1 MKGISVS
8 MEKYK
13 ISVIVPVYNKREYLE
28 QCIDSILLQTYRNL
42 ELLLIDDES
51 TDGSSEICDRYG
63 QEDQRV
69 RILHKENGGPTSA
82 CIVGLEH
89 AIGDYYM
96 FVDSDDYISTVMLK
110 EMSVHLT
117 GQKGEIICCN
127 HILEK
132 QKETIDVLSPLKPG
146 VYEGERLQREIKE
159 RLIGNEERTIP
170 MSRCMK
176 LFEKSVFDGNE
187 KYYDTKIRMGDD
199 FNLVC
204 PALYNSTRIVM
215 MEKGLFYHYRYVEDS
230 IVHRYDAGMLDSVK
244 RLTDS
249 LYELVKDKNVPDGEE
264 KVNREYCYMLMLVL
278 KNELR
283 SSDKGYAARI
293 YDIFME
299 DAVRRKLQTTPLSVR
314 NRANQLLYLGM
325 QYPQRPLLVMLRL
338 ILKWYDRK

>member
-1 MKGISVS
+1 

-28 QCIDSILLQTYRNL
+28 QCINSILLQTYWNL
-42 ELLLIDDES
+42 ELLLIDDAS

-63 QEDQRV
+63 QEDERV
-69 RILHKENGGPTSA
+69 RTFHKQNGGPTSA

-96 FVDSDDYISTVMLK
+96 FVDSDDHISSGMLK
-110 EMSVHLT
+110 EMTVHLI
-117 GQKGEIICCN
+117 GQKGEIVCCN

-132 QKETIDVLSPLKPG
+132 QKETVAVFSPLKPG
-146 VYEGERLQREIKE
+146 VYEGERLQKEIKD

-176 LFEKSVFDGNE
+176 LFEKSVFEGNE

-199 FNLVC
+199 FNLIC

-230 IVHRYDAGMLDSVK
+230 IVHSYDAGMFDSVK
-244 RLTDS
+244 RLSDS
-249 LYELVKDKNVPDGEE
+249 LYELVKDKKVPQGEK
-264 KVNREYCYMLMLVL
+264 KVDREYCYMLMLVL

-283 SSDKGYAARI
+283 GSDKGYADRI
-293 YDIFME
+293 GKIFME
-299 DAVRRKLQTTPLSVR
+299 DTVRRTLLTTPIAVR

-325 QYPQRPLLVMLRL
+325 QYPRQPLLAMLRL